1 VTKLES
7 QGVPTKQAEA
17 ITSSITEVLNN
28 SLESFSKSFVS
39 KAEIQKVII
48 ATTHHRRLLR
58 MGTTSSIPFF
68 ASSILLCVE
77 RDAAGVQYLQGQVA
91 SAEFTGTAS

>member
-1 VTKLES
+1 M
-7 QGVPTKQAEA
+7 PTKQAEA
-17 ITSSITEVLNN
+17 MTSAITEVLND
-28 SLESFSKSFVS
+28 SLKSISKSFVS
-39 KAEIQKVII
+39 KAEMQKVTI

-68 ASSILLCVE
+68 ASSALLCVE
-77 RDAAGVQYLQGQVA
+77 RDAAGVQYLQVQVA